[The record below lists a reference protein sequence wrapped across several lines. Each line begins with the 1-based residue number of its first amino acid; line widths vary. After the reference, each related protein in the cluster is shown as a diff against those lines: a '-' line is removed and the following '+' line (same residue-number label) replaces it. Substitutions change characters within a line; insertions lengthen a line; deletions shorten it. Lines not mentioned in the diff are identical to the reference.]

1 MLELNTEEI
10 YFAKMNDSVILP
22 SKREE
27 DGGYDIY
34 ANFEED
40 YVVINPHTTVM
51 IPTRLKSAFSS
62 KYRIILAERGST
74 GSKGIAQRCG
84 VIDSGYR
91 GEWFVPLTNTTDTP
105 IVIIKKDAL
114 YRMKSIEKALNTY
127 EVVYYP
133 YEKAICQALIEEVPQ
148 VKITEISEEQLINIK
163 SERGTGKL
171 GSSNK

>member
-1 MLELNTEEI
+1 MIELNTEEI
-10 YFAKMNDSVILP
+10 FFAKMNNSVKSP
-22 SKREE
+22 TKRQE

-40 YVVINPHTTVM
+40 YKIIYPHETVM
-51 IPTRLKSAFSS
+51 IPTQLRSAFSS

-91 GEWFVPLTNTTDTP
+91 GEWFVPLTNTGNKP
-105 IVIIKKDAL
+105 IVIVKEHLASTIKNKLGD
-114 YRMKSIEKALNTY
+114 IIC
-127 EVVYYP
+127 YP
-133 YEKAICQALIEEVPQ
+133 YEKAICQALVEIVPN
-148 VKITEISEEQLINIK
+148 VKMKEITQDDLINIE
-163 SERGTGKL
+163 SERGLGKL

>member
-1 MLELNTEEI
+1 MDKI
-10 YFAKMNDSVILP
+10 YFAKMKEEVKIP
-22 SKREE
+22 TKREE

-34 ANFEED
+34 ACFPQSSML
-40 YVVINPHTTVM
+40 IRPHETVM
-51 IPTRLKSAFSS
+51 IPTKLKSAFDK

-91 GEWFVPLTNTTDTP
+91 GEWFVPLTNTTNKP
-105 IVIIKKDAL
+105 IAIIKEEKRKL
-114 YRMKSIEKALNTY
+114 IEQIMGDEITI
-127 EVVYYP
+127 YP
-133 YEKAICQALIEEVPQ
+133 YEKAICQALIEEVP
-148 VKITEISEEQLINIK
+148 VVAIREITEEEIMAIE